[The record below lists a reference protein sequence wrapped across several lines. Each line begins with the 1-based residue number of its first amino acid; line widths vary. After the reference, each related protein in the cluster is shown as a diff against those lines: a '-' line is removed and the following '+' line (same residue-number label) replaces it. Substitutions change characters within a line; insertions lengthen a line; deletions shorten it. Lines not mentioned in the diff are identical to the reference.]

1 MLPRC
6 SRDAPEMTII
16 QEINQF
22 DKKKKLNG
30 PEPDSESAQADD
42 IVRERGKEMAG
53 IDTDGPL
60 TSETRR
66 PEAVGRACAYKRIS
80 QPNLVISP
88 TRSNWAQLIG
98 SAADDL
104 HPFPSASPVAPAAL
118 RHPQQT
124 PGLGWPGAVT
134 SQRHSSARGPLETAG
149 LARWHCSSRPA
160 QRNKWKESRR
170 KWHAREGGGGEMN
183 Y

>member
-1 MLPRC
+1 MLQRC

-16 QEINQF
+16 QEINEF

-118 RHPQQT
+118 RHPPPPST
-124 PGLGWPGAVT
+124 DPRL
-134 SQRHSSARGPLETAG
+134 G
-149 LARWHCSSRPA
+149 LAWGCDVTAA
-160 QRNKWKESRR
+160 QQ
-170 KWHAREGGGGEMN
+170 REGAIRDRRPR
-183 Y
+183 